1 MSTTPTP
8 ATPLLEV
15 DHLVKHFPIRTGL
28 LRRVTGQ
35 VRAVDDV
42 SFTINKGETLGL
54 VGESGC
60 GKTTVSRTLLRLIP
74 ATAGN
79 VRFGGASV
87 FDADRTQKKA
97 FHRRMQIIFQD
108 PYASLDPR
116 RTIGESI
123 AEGLVI
129 HGIGTRAEQSAKVAA
144 IMQKVGLSPTL
155 VERFPHEF
163 SGGQRQRIGIARALV
178 MEPELLVLD
187 EPVSALDVSIQAQ
200 VLNLLIQLQQELGL
214 TYLFVAHNL
223 AVVEYVST
231 RIGIM
236 YLGKMVELAP
246 RADIFARPFH
256 PYTKALKAAVPMPRP
271 GMARD
276 RIVLEGDVP
285 SPSNPPSGCRF
296 HPRCWMATEHCK
308 THEPALEE
316 KAPGRWAAC
325 HFWDKV

>member
-1 MSTTPTP
+1 MT
-8 ATPLLEV
+8 TPLLEV
-15 DHLVKHFPIRTGL
+15 KNLVKYFPIRTGV

-42 SFTINKGETLGL
+42 SFSINKGETLGL

-74 ATAGN
+74 ATAGEVLFN
-79 VRFGGASV
+79 GEPVLSANRS
-87 FDADRTQKKA
+87 QQKA
-97 FHRRMQIIFQD
+97 FRRKMQIIFQD
-108 PYASLDPR
+108 PYGSLDPR
-116 RTIGESI
+116 RTVSESI
-123 AEGLVI
+123 SEGLVI
-129 HGIGTRAEQSAKVAA
+129 HGVGNRDEQQAKVEA
-144 IMQKVGLSPTL
+144 IMAKVGLSPSL
-155 VERFPHEF
+155 LERFPHEF
-163 SGGQRQRIGIARALV
+163 SGGQRQRIGIARALI

-200 VLNLLIQLQQELGL
+200 VLNLLIQLQHELGL

-231 RIGIM
+231 RIGVM

-256 PYTKALKAAVPMPRP
+256 PYTKALKAAVPVPHPTANRE
-271 GMARD
+271 

-296 HPRCWMATEHCK
+296 HTRCWMATDLCK
-308 THEPALEE
+308 TNEPALEE